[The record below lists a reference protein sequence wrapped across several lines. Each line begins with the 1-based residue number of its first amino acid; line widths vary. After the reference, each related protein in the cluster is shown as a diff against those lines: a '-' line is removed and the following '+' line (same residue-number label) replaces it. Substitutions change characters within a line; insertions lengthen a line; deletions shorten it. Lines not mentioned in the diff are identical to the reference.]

1 MTDAPTGDESYI
13 TRIKDLTKRYGDR
26 TVLKIDDLLL
36 ERGRRYALIG
46 ANGSGKSTLLRIAA
60 GTLEPS
66 EGNID
71 TKAISIGY
79 MPQKPYIFGFTVFKN
94 VAMAASAN
102 ASGDV
107 EARALSALEAV
118 DMQDFKDEYGESLS
132 GGEAQRVAFARILA
146 GDHDLLLLDEPTSA
160 MDIEGTAF
168 IGTLIDYYC
177 EKTGCTVVFTTHAPS
192 QALGIAD
199 DLIFLHKGSIAETG
213 PCEEVL
219 KHPKSEPA
227 QKFLSY
233 WKF

>member
-1 MTDAPTGDESYI
+1 MTDFTTGDKPYSVRAES
-13 TRIKDLTKRYGDR
+13 LTKRYGDR
-26 TVLKIDDLLL
+26 TVLEIDNLLL
-36 ERGRRYALIG
+36 EKGRRYALIG
-46 ANGSGKSTLLRIAA
+46 ANGSGKSTLLRIVA

-66 EGNID
+66 EGSID
-71 TKAISIGY
+71 TTAISIGY

-94 VAMAASAN
+94 VAIAASSN
-102 ASGDV
+102 SSGNT
-107 EARALSALEAV
+107 EARTINALKAV
-118 DMQDFKDEYGESLS
+118 EMQDFKDEYGESLS
-132 GGEAQRVAFARILA
+132 GGEAQRVAFARVLA

-199 DLIFLHKGSIAETG
+199 ELIFLHKGSVAETG

-219 KHPKSEPA
+219 KHPNSEAA

-233 WKF
+233 WTF